1 MIETPSVDI
10 IVPKAEIS
18 ERPAWTA
25 NGFVGALV
33 VAVLVGAAAA
43 IVALASDGWI
53 ALSLIPLIPA
63 IVIGLSLIAVPPG
76 GSAVVEFF
84 GKYYG
89 TVREPGF
96 SWIVPLTIRRRI
108 SVRVR
113 NFETARIK
121 VNDAGG
127 SPIEIVAIVVWR
139 VADTAKAV
147 YAVDDYEQFVST
159 QSESALR
166 RIAGAYPYDGRDGE
180 ASLRGSTTQVSE
192 RLAEEVA
199 LRTAVAGVEII
210 EVRISHLAYAPE
222 IAQVMLRRQQADAV
236 VAART
241 RIVEGAV
248 GMVELAL
255 RNLSEQ
261 DIVELDDERKAA
273 MVSNLMVVLCS
284 DQPTSPIVN
293 AGTLYTS

>member
-1 MIETPSVDI
+1 MSDTPPVEV
-10 IVPKAEIS
+10 IVPDGGIS

-25 NGFVGALV
+25 NGFIGALV
-33 VAVLVGAAAA
+33 VAALVATAVA
-43 IVALASDGWI
+43 IGFTAPGGWAALALLP
-53 ALSLIPLIPA
+53 AIPA
-63 IVIGLSLIAVPPG
+63 ILIGISLITVPPG

-96 SWIVPLTIRRRI
+96 SWIVPLTTRRRI

-113 NFETARIK
+113 NFETSRIK
-121 VNDAGG
+121 VNDLNGN
-127 SPIEIVAIVVWR
+127 PIEIVAVVVWR
-139 VADTAKAV
+139 VADTAKAA
-147 YAVDDYEQFVST
+147 YAVDDYEQFVFV

-166 RIAGAYPYDGRDGE
+166 RIASAYPYDGKDHE
-180 ASLRGSTTQVSE
+180 ISLRGATNEVSE
-192 RLAEEVA
+192 ELAVEVA
-199 LRTAVAGVEII
+199 LRAAVAGVEII
-210 EVRISHLAYAPE
+210 EVRISHLAYASE
-222 IAQVMLRRQQADAV
+222 IAQAMLRRQQAEAV

-255 RNLSEQ
+255 RNLSEH
-261 DIVELDDERKAA
+261 DIVDLDDERRAA

>member
-1 MIETPSVDI
+1 MSAPPPIDV

-25 NGFVGALV
+25 NGFIGALIV
-33 VAVLVGAAAA
+33 AALVAVGVLIGFFAPGGW
-43 IVALASDGWI
+43 VALALVPI
-53 ALSLIPLIPA
+53 VVA
-63 IVIGLSLIAVPPG
+63 IVIGISLLTVPPG
-76 GSAVVEFF
+76 GSVVIEFF

-96 SWIVPLTIRRRI
+96 WWIVPLSIRRRI
-108 SVRVR
+108 SIRVR
-113 NFETARIK
+113 NFETGRIK

-139 VADTAKAV
+139 VADTAKAA
-147 YAVDDYEQFVST
+147 YAVDDYEQFVFV

-166 RIAGAYPYDGRDGE
+166 RIAGTYPYDGRDDE
-180 ASLRGSTTQVSE
+180 VSLRGSTPEVSDE
-192 RLAEEVA
+192 LAAEVA
-199 LRTAVAGVEII
+199 LRAAVAGVEII

-222 IAQVMLRRQQADAV
+222 IAQAMLRRQQADAV
-236 VAART
+236 VAARA
-241 RIVEGAV
+241 RIVQGAV
-248 GMVELAL
+248 GMVESAL
-255 RNLSEQ
+255 HDLSEHQ
-261 DIVELDDERKAA
+261 IVDLDDERRAA